1 MVDAMKMA
9 WNVESANDEKRSCSE
24 VKNFK
29 AVARCNGR
37 ETGKV
42 DCYIWKGLRSSS
54 SLRAVAI

>member
-1 MVDAMKMA
+1 MKMA
-9 WNVESANDEKRSCSE
+9 WNVGSANDEKRSCSE